1 MVKRKDTIMKT
12 EFIVLNKKFYYLI
25 ESEIMKK
32 VILNLNFKKMSI
44 SELKR
49 KLDSSDK
56 VTAECV
62 YKLEN
67 VGIIKR
73 KKLNKKQYHPV
84 MISLTNKGKKLLGDL
99 K

>member
-1 MVKRKDTIMKT
+1 MKT
-12 EFIVLNKKFYYLI
+12 EFIVLNEKFYYLM
-25 ESEIMKK
+25 ESEIMKR
-32 VILNLNFKKMSI
+32 VILSLNLKTMSI

-62 YKLEN
+62 YKLEH
-67 VGIIKR
+67 VGVIKR
-73 KKLNKKQYHPV
+73 KKLNKEKYHPV
-84 MISLTNKGKKLLGDL
+84 MISLTNKGKKLLENL